1 MTLPLISCVIVMH
14 YLISLSLGFFIYD
27 MESIELFL
35 GRVVIGI
42 KQMDGHF
49 VPESTTQ
56 QK

>member
-1 MTLPLISCVIVMH
+1 MH
-14 YLISLSLGFFIYD
+14 YLISLSLDFFIYD
-27 MESIELFL
+27 MESIELLF

-42 KQMDGHF
+42 KQMDRHL